1 MFKLFSCLRVAL
13 AITLSGLMLAPLAH
27 AAPKAWQ
34 ISEVTGEVT
43 LESEGV
49 ALAAERGATLKAG
62 DTVTTGDGGR
72 AVVVR
77 GGEYVIVSPKSRIR
91 ISQPDAA
98 DQKTQIFQSLGSA
111 LFKIEKKESWDFGVK
126 TPYLAAVVKGT
137 TFNVTVTDAG
147 STVQVTEGKVEVSTL
162 DGGASDLIVPGRIAR
177 VDAAEM
183 LALKVLGTDE
193 KVIRSPA
200 ASGVPSGVKA
210 ETPEAPAADTSAGE
224 SVEIG
229 VVGQAVGAGASGAS
243 DFGFLQG
250 NGQGGFSGQV
260 ESAVGGG
267 PASVSAATNG
277 LVGGNQSLDQLL
289 GQVVDAAVAGNG
301 NGQGLGL
308 GLGLGAG
315 EEGGGVG
322 VGLGLGNGNGN
333 GQGNGQGLGLG
344 LGLGAGEE
352 GGGVGVGLG
361 LGNGNGNGNGNSG
374 GGLGLGLGLGG
385 IEDN

>member
-13 AITLSGLMLAPLAH
+13 AITFSGLLLAPLAH

-49 ALAAERGATLKAG
+49 ALAAERGATLKGG
-62 DTVTTGDGGR
+62 DTVTTGTGGR

-91 ISQPDAA
+91 IAQPDEA

-111 LFKIEKKESWDFGVK
+111 LFKVEKKESWDFGVK

-200 ASGVPSGVKA
+200 ASEAQSGFKA
-210 ETPEAPAADTSAGE
+210 GTPDAPAADASAGG

-229 VVGQAVGAGASGAS
+229 VVGQTVGAGAAGAS

-277 LVGGNQSLDQLL
+277 LIGGNQSLDQLL
-289 GQVVDAAVAGNG
+289 SQAADAAVVGNG

-308 GLGLGAG
+308 GGGPVDPGAG
-315 EEGGGVG
+315 S
-322 VGLGLGNGNGN
+322 
-333 GQGNGQGLGLG
+333 G
-344 LGLGAGEE
+344 LGLGAGGAGNS
-352 GGGVGVGLG
+352 GGPVDPGAGSGLG
-361 LGNGNGNGNGNSG
+361 LGAGGAGNSG
-374 GGLGLGLGLGG
+374 GPVDPGAGAGSGLGAGG
-385 IEDN
+385 AGNSGGFSPQ